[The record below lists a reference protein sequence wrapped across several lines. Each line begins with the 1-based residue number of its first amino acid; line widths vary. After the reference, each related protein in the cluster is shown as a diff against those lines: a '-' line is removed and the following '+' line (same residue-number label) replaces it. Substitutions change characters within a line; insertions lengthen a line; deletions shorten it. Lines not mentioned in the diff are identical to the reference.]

1 MKKRYLDD
9 SGPQETPFRY
19 EIRVKGRL
27 DGARWQDWFENLRVV
42 QRRGETILSGQAL
55 DQSALYGLL
64 ARLRDLAVPLVA
76 VRVLD
81 AKAQSALQRKAR
93 LYDVLLTSAVVLVY
107 LLLLGALTTFTVFL
121 AEAINVALALLLLFS
136 ALAGLA
142 QAFFVWNGGRYWRWV
157 VGIMFVAA
165 LICLLVYIPTSNIMP
180 TTIALSITLVLSAC
194 LLVVLLVM
202 LRRRIETLKEGLF
215 CETSADGDP
224 SSSEPQT
231 N

>member
-1 MKKRYLDD
+1 MKNSNPDGLQ
-9 SGPQETPFRY
+9 PQDAPFRY

-27 DGARWQDWFENLRVV
+27 DGKRWQDWFQDLRVV

-64 ARLRDLAVPLVA
+64 TRLRDLAVPLVA

-81 AKAQSALQRKAR
+81 AKAQNALQRKAR
-93 LYDVLLTSAVVLVY
+93 LYDLLLTSAVVLVY

-121 AEAINVALALLLLFS
+121 AEAINIALALLLLFS

-142 QAFFVWNGGRYWRWV
+142 QAFYVWNGGRYWRWV

-165 LICLLVYIPTSNIMP
+165 LICLLVYIPTSSIMP
-180 TTIALSITLVLSAC
+180 TTIALAITLVLSAC

-202 LRRRIETLKEGLF
+202 LRRRIDTLKAGLF
-215 CETSADGDP
+215 IETSSTDNAPPTTPPTD
-224 SSSEPQT
+224 
-231 N
+231 